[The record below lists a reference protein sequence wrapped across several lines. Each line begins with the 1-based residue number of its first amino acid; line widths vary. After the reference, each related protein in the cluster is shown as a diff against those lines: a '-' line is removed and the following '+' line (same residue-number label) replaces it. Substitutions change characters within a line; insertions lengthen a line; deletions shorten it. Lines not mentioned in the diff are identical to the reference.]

1 MQAAKL
7 YEIISSYNRFWT
19 SGAIEAGIERDILPA
34 CLRQLD
40 SKEIVVIKGVRR
52 CGKST
57 LMAQVIRALLAQGV
71 KPTAILRVNL
81 EEPLFSSEYSVELL
95 EQIYRTYRE
104 RIQPEG
110 KCWLFMDEVQ
120 NVPGW
125 ESWVRGRSET
135 EEIKIFVSGSSSQ
148 MLSRE
153 IGTKL
158 TGRNV
163 SFEVFPLSFAEFVRF
178 NNLVTGTELDYM
190 SRKATIRKLFNDY
203 LKYGGFPEVVLK
215 EVNDDK
221 EILLKNYF
229 EDLLYR
235 DIVTRHE
242 IRDVTNLRNL
252 AVFLLTNVA
261 RQTSINKLKNNF
273 TISQDKTENYVSA
286 IMESYLLFQLQMF
299 SFSLKS
305 TMRAGFK
312 PYAIDTGLRNRV
324 AFAFSEDMGWLV
336 ENVIFCHL
344 KRSHEEVYYHAN
356 GSETDFVVK
365 EGMNITRRIQVWHED
380 VSETTIPD
388 RELACFK
395 KPLEGSERAETI
407 LVTND
412 YEDIIDTGTARVRCI
427 PVTKFLLFDGSPM
440 MSGATTP
447 ERRTV

>member
-1 MQAAKL
+1 MQTAKL
-7 YEIISSYNRFWT
+7 YDIISSYNRFWT
-19 SGAIEAGIERDILPA
+19 SGKIEAGIGRDLLPH
-34 CLRQLD
+34 CLGQLD
-40 SKEIVVIKGVRR
+40 SKEVVVLKGVRR
-52 CGKST
+52 SGKST
-57 LMAQVIRALLAQGV
+57 LMAQVIHELLSRNVQ
-71 KPTAILRVNL
+71 PTAILRINL
-81 EEPLFSSEYSVELL
+81 EEPLFSPEYSVALL

-104 RIQPEG
+104 RVQPEG

-135 EEIKIFVSGSSSQ
+135 EEIKIFITGSSSQ

-158 TGRNV
+158 TGRHV
-163 SFEVFPLSFAEFVRF
+163 SFEVHPLSFHEFLRF
-178 NNLVTGTELDYM
+178 SNLEIATELDYTA
-190 SRKATIRKLFNDY
+190 RKASIRKSFSDY

-215 EVNDDK
+215 ESTDEK
-221 EILLKNYF
+221 ELLLKNYF
-229 EDLLYR
+229 EDILYR
-235 DIVTRHE
+235 DIVSRYE
-242 IRDVTNLRNL
+242 IRDVANLRNL
-252 AVFLLTNVA
+252 AVYLMTNIA
-261 RQTSINKLKNNF
+261 KPASITRLKNNF

-344 KRSHEEVYYHAN
+344 KRLHEEVYYHTDD
-356 GSETDFVVK
+356 SETDFVVK
-365 EGMNITRRIQVWHED
+365 EGMNITKRIQVWYED
-380 VSETTIPD
+380 VSVTDIPD
-388 RELACFK
+388 RELACFHK
-395 KPLEGSERAETI
+395 AMPGGEAAEAI

-412 YEDIIDTGTARVRCI
+412 YEDVIDTGAARVRCI
-427 PVTKFLLFDGSPM
+427 PATKFLLGLGQGWRS
-440 MSGATTP
+440 S
-447 ERRTV
+447 

>member
-1 MQAAKL
+1 MQAIKL
-7 YEIISSYNRFWT
+7 YEILSSYNRYWT
-19 SGAIEAGIERDILPA
+19 TGVIDAGIKRDILPD
-34 CLRQLD
+34 CLGQLN
-40 SKEIVVIKGVRR
+40 SKEVVVLKGVRR

-57 LMAQVIRALLAQGV
+57 LMAQVIRELLARNVQ
-71 KPTAILRVNL
+71 PASILRVNL

-104 RIQPEG
+104 RVQPEG

-135 EEIKIFVSGSSSQ
+135 EDIKIFVTGSSSQ

-158 TGRNV
+158 TGRHM
-163 SFEVFPLSFAEFVRF
+163 SFEIYPLSFQEFLRF
-178 NNLVTGTELDYM
+178 NNLEVGTGLDYTV
-190 SRKATIRKLFNDY
+190 RKAFVRKSFSDY
-203 LKYGGFPEVVLK
+203 LKYGGFPEVVLR
-215 EVNDDK
+215 ESTDDK
-221 EILLKNYF
+221 ELLLKNYF

-235 DIVTRHE
+235 DIVTRYE
-242 IRDVTNLRNL
+242 IRDVSNLRNL
-252 AVFLLTNVA
+252 AVYLLTNIA
-261 RQTSINKLKNNF
+261 KLTSITKLKNNF

-336 ENVIFCHL
+336 ENVVFCHL
-344 KRSHEEVYYHAN
+344 KRHHEEVYYHAS
-356 GSETDFVVK
+356 GGDADFVVK
-365 EGMNITRRIQVWHED
+365 EGMKITKRIQVWYED
-380 VSETTIPD
+380 VSVTSIPD
-388 RELACFK
+388 RELACFQ
-395 KPLEGSERAETI
+395 KPLEGHEEAESI

-412 YEDIIDTGTARVRCI
+412 YEDVIDTAGGRVQCI
-427 PVTKFLLFDGSPM
+427 PATKFLLGL
-440 MSGATTP
+440 G
-447 ERRTV
+447 

>member
-1 MQAAKL
+1 MQTAKL
-7 YEIISSYNRFWT
+7 YEIISSYNRFWAT
-19 SGAIEAGIERDILPA
+19 GSIEAGIERDILPA
-34 CLRQLD
+34 CLGQLD
-40 SKEIVVIKGVRR
+40 SKEVVVLKGVRR

-57 LMAQVIRALLAQGV
+57 LMAQVIRELLARNVQ
-71 KPTAILRVNL
+71 PTSILRVNL

-104 RIQPEG
+104 RVQPEG

-120 NVPGW
+120 NIPGW

-135 EEIKIFVSGSSSQ
+135 EDTKIFVTGSSSQ

-163 SFEVFPLSFAEFVRF
+163 SFEVYPLSFQEFLRF
-178 NNLVTGTELDYM
+178 SDLEIVTDLEYTAK
-190 SRKATIRKLFNDY
+190 KATVRKSFNDY
-203 LKYGGFPEVVLK
+203 LKYGGFPEVVLR
-215 EVNDDK
+215 ESGDDK
-221 EILLKNYF
+221 ELLLKSYF

-235 DIVTRHE
+235 DIVTRYE
-242 IRDVTNLRNL
+242 IRDVANLRNL

-261 RQTSINKLKNNF
+261 RQTSITKLKKNF

-299 SFSLKS
+299 SYSLKS

-312 PYAIDTGLRNRV
+312 PYAVDTGLRNRV

-344 KRSHEEVYYHAN
+344 KRHHEEVYYHSN
-356 GSETDFVVK
+356 GSDTDFVVK
-365 EGMNITRRIQVWHED
+365 EGLKITKRIQVWYAD
-380 VSETTIPD
+380 TTETSIPE
-388 RELACFK
+388 RELVCFQK
-395 KPLEGSERAETI
+395 QLPGHEAAETI

-412 YEDIIDTGTARVRCI
+412 LEDLIDTGAARVQCI
-427 PVTKFLLFDGSPM
+427 PAAKFLLGLC
-440 MSGATTP
+440 
-447 ERRTV
+447 RTQKIKAKTIL

>member
-1 MQAAKL
+1 MQSVKL
-7 YEIISSYNRFWT
+7 YEIVSSYNRYWST
-19 SGAIEAGIERDILPA
+19 GTIDAGIKRDILPA
-34 CLRQLD
+34 CLGQLH
-40 SKEIVVIKGVRR
+40 SKEVVVLKGVRR

-57 LMAQVIRALLAQGV
+57 LMAQIIQELLNQNV
-71 KPTAILRVNL
+71 HPTAILRVNL
-81 EEPLFSSEYSVELL
+81 EEPLFSSEYSIELL

-104 RIQPEG
+104 RLHPEG

-135 EEIKIFVSGSSSQ
+135 EDIKIFVTGSSSQ

-163 SFEVFPLSFAEFVRF
+163 SFEVYPLSFQEFLRF
-178 NNLVTGTELDYM
+178 NSLTVETEIDF
-190 SRKATIRKLFNDY
+190 SARKASVRKLFHDY

-215 EVNDDK
+215 ESDDDK
-221 EILLKNYF
+221 ELLLKNYF

-235 DIVTRHE
+235 DIVTRYE
-242 IRDVTNLRNL
+242 IRDVSNLRNL
-252 AVFLLTNVA
+252 AVYLLTNVA
-261 RQTSINKLKNNF
+261 KLTSITKLKNNF

-299 SFSLKS
+299 SYSLKS
-305 TMRAGFK
+305 SMRAGFK

-336 ENVIFCHL
+336 ENVVYCHL
-344 KRSHEEVYYHAN
+344 KRHHEEVYYHSS
-356 GSETDFVVK
+356 GGIDTDFVVK
-365 EGMNITRRIQVWHED
+365 EGLKITKRIQVWYDD
-380 VSETTIPD
+380 VSVTSIPG
-388 RELACFK
+388 RELACFQK
-395 KPLEGSERAETI
+395 NLEGDETAELI

-412 YEDIIDTGTARVRCI
+412 YDDTIDTGVAKIQCI
-427 PVTKFLLFDGSPM
+427 PVTKFLLGL
-440 MSGATTP
+440 
-447 ERRTV
+447 R